1 MRQSARFLPF
11 GPIMKIVAVLSNDRL
26 GLPTLIVANV
36 DDDVGL
42 GVADVAAAPPVA
54 GPGVAVATPLV
65 PLSPLQ
71 REV

>member
-11 GPIMKIVAVLSNDRL
+11 EPIMKIVAVFSNDKL
-26 GLPTLIVANV
+26 GLPALIVANV
-36 DDDVGL
+36 ADDVGL
-42 GVADVAAAPPVA
+42 GVADVAVAPPVA
-54 GPGVAVATPLV
+54 GPGMAVATPLV

>member
-1 MRQSARFLPF
+1 MTL
-11 GPIMKIVAVLSNDRL
+11 GPIIKIVAVFSNDKL

-36 DDDVGL
+36 ADDVSL
-42 GVADVAAAPPVA
+42 GVADVAVAPPVA
-54 GPGVAVATPLV
+54 GPGVV